1 MINAQYN
8 PIIQSPDN
16 TEIYFSQTRDTLL
29 DTELY
34 SRFIHNIENTF
45 RRSEFYRQYKSFVLG
60 NGLDRD
66 SMMPNINGNA
76 ANIEL
81 HHHLPTLLQ
90 ATIMI
95 VEHQLNVNGCV
106 NTFEVIELLEQSHRN
121 NEFGIVML
129 SEVQHQAF
137 HSNPLYFISLKQCW
151 GDPFKFIKKY
161 IDGMTIDIAFNIL
174 MQFRLED
181 QYGDTYAPDRVKAR
195 EEIKSYA
202 NYVLQNANVL

>member
-66 SMMPNINGNA
+66 SMMPNINGDV

-121 NEFGIVML
+121 NEFGIVKGYMTT
-129 SEVQHQAF
+129 VHAYTNDQAVLDGT
-137 HSNPLYFISLKQCW
+137 HPKGAKSRRGRTAAANIIPASTGATICSRSGEDRRRNAGGGGSGISGKR
-151 GDPFKFIKKY
+151 D
-161 IDGMTIDIAFNIL
+161 
-174 MQFRLED
+174 
-181 QYGDTYAPDRVKAR
+181 
-195 EEIKSYA
+195 
-202 NYVLQNANVL
+202 